1 MCKDC
6 ASACRSNSQT
16 GAMHETH
23 FEKGPK
29 VNGLIGVKFRT
40 QLTNLR
46 YLSGKKKQYA
56 VVTLSLSSSGRP
68 SISKSTP

>member
-16 GAMHETH
+16 GAMHEKH

-29 VNGLIGVKFRT
+29 VNVLFGVKVRT
-40 QLTNLR
+40 QLTNLS
-46 YLSGKKKQYA
+46 YLSGEMKQYA
-56 VVTLSLSSSGRP
+56 VVTLSLSNSGRP
-68 SISKSTP
+68 STVK